1 MPYSA
6 QIKIL
11 QSEEKFIN
19 LLTLSG
25 EFLLNVK
32 LKKDTS
38 VIEQTLRTIS
48 KTELLCQLYTDEEKN
63 TFWINI
69 YNAYYQLLA
78 GRINTQTKRI
88 FSKKQINIAQ
98 ISFSLDAIEH
108 GILRKYRW
116 KKSFGYL
123 PNPFASLLIRKLAV
137 KEIDYRIH
145 FALNCGAKS
154 CPPVAF
160 YAFDKLDKQLD
171 DAMFSFIESETTID
185 IKTKIIYT
193 SKLLYWYG
201 GDFGGLKGIKN
212 TLKKVLKVEISSYKL
227 AFNTYSWET
236 HLENYA

>member
-1 MPYSA
+1 
-6 QIKIL
+6 
-11 QSEEKFIN
+11 
-19 LLTLSG
+19 
-25 EFLLNVK
+25 
-32 LKKDTS
+32 

-154 CPPVAF
+154 CPPIAF
-160 YAFDKLDKQLD
+160 YTLEKLDKQLD
-171 DAMFSFIESETTID
+171 DAMYSFLFSETTLD
-185 IKTKIIYT
+185 RENKTITT
-193 SKLLYWYG
+193 SKLLHWYQ
-201 GDFGGLKGIKN
+201 GDFGSLKGVKN
-212 TLKKVLKVEISSYKL
+212 TLKNVLQVEITSHKL
-227 AFNTYSWET
+227 KFNSYSWET
-236 HLENYA
+236 QLENYA